1 MAFLW
6 RKMKNIR
13 PLFSEPLS
21 PVSKIDVLE
30 KSKDTGYFNIKP
42 TSEIPKKLRQE
53 TTLLSAPSQK

>member
-1 MAFLW
+1 MTFLW

-42 TSEIPKKLRQE
+42 NSGILKKLR
-53 TTLLSAPSQK
+53 

>member
-1 MAFLW
+1 
-6 RKMKNIR
+6 MKKN
-13 PLFSEPLS
+13 PSSFSEPLS
-21 PVSKIDVLE
+21 PVSKIDVSE